1 MLLTKNVQVVGTT
14 KPKVDLNE
22 QANDFLKKVRD
33 DKEEFVVFEQIK
45 MATEQSIGSVRDPNA
60 TVTESQG

>member
-22 QANDFLKKVRD
+22 QVNDFLKKVKD
-33 DKEEFVVFEQIK
+33 DKEEVVVFEQIK

-60 TVTESQG
+60 TVTES